1 MRRSTMITNI
11 VIMIIDGVIT
21 MDDLNNFS
29 EEFRKILVLFLGESY
44 GTKGKC

>member
-1 MRRSTMITNI
+1 MITNFI
-11 VIMIIDGVIT
+11 IMIIDGVIT